1 MCDINHYNYNL
12 VYKGEYD
19 LTNYTIAEEFKLPSN
34 GKVYSVD
41 VTPSVKLRSM
51 TTEEEMKRLAPSDRA
66 YKNLCEIIDD
76 CIIGDPGISVYDMCL
91 ADYQFLLHKLRV
103 VTYGAEYPVTTVC
116 PYCAHEADHVV
127 DMNDLPVTE
136 YNPDEFAKY
145 IEFTLPVTKKHIKL
159 RLQTPRMVDDVTER
173 DRELK
178 KKSKGKSQDSA
189 FLFSLQSL
197 IETVD
202 GEKLD
207 PVKREDFVRSLP
219 MMDTNYIM
227 KHAEK
232 LVESF
237 GVDNTMEFR
246 CPLCGL
252 DYTTSFRITK
262 EFFGPT
268 VHF

>member
-1 MCDINHYNYNL
+1 MSNYS
-12 VYKGEYD
+12 
-19 LTNYTIAEEFKLPSN
+19 IAEEFTLPSL
-34 GKVYSVD
+34 GKVYSTN
-41 VTPSVKLRSM
+41 VTPTVKLRSM
-51 TTEEEMKRLAPSDRA
+51 TTEEEMKRLSPSDRA

-76 CIIGDPGISVYDMCL
+76 CLVEDPGISSYDMCL

-103 VTYGAEYPVTTVC
+103 VTYGSDYPVTSLC
-116 PYCAHEADHVV
+116 PYCKNDNENVV
-127 DMNDLPVTE
+127 DMNNIEVTY

-145 IEFTLPVTKKHIKL
+145 FEFVLPVTKKRIKL
-159 RLQTPRMVDDVTER
+159 KLQTPRMVDDVNER
-173 DRELK
+173 NKELK
-178 KKSKGKSQDSA
+178 RKSKGKSVDSA
-189 FLFSLQSL
+189 FLFSLESL

-202 GEKLD
+202 GEVLD
-207 PVKREDFVRSLP
+207 PIKREDFVRALP

-227 KHAEK
+227 KHGEK

-237 GVDNTMEFR
+237 GVDNSLSFT

-268 VHF
+268 VYFGG

>member
-1 MCDINHYNYNL
+1 MSTYS
-12 VYKGEYD
+12 
-19 LTNYTIAEEFKLPSN
+19 IAEEFTLPSR
-34 GKVYSVD
+34 GKVYSTNVNP
-41 VTPSVKLRSM
+41 TVKLRSM
-51 TTEEEMKRLAPSDRA
+51 TTEEEMKRLSPSDRA

-76 CIIGDPGISVYDMCL
+76 CIVENPGISVYDMCL

-103 VTYGAEYPVTTVC
+103 VTYGADYPVTTVC
-116 PYCAHEADHVV
+116 PYCKNENEHVV
-127 DMNDLPVTE
+127 NMNDIEVTE

-145 IEFTLPVTKKHIKL
+145 FEFELPVTKKRIRL
-159 RLQTPRMVDDVTER
+159 RMQTPRMIDDVTER
-173 DRELK
+173 NKELK
-178 KKSKGKSQDSA
+178 RKSKGKSVDSA
-189 FLFSLQSL
+189 FLFSLESL

-202 GEKLD
+202 GQVLD
-207 PVKREDFVRSLP
+207 PIKREDFVRSLP

-227 KHAEK
+227 KHGEK

-237 GVDNTMEFR
+237 GVDNSLHFT